1 VPPLI
6 DSAGV
11 VHGLGRGRGRGRRR
25 RRGSG
30 RVVAHLRVADHNDG
44 VIQALT
50 AVAVSGD
57 DTISVEL
64 KSAATRIDS
73 DGQGVCLQLLLH
85 IIDAVFD
92 LAPASDFA
100 DGLGVIVRTLS
111 LLTSAARSVGVRSV
125 SHDTLLLL
133 ESPGVVHPAAIAAPE
148 AVGLAE
154 LIAVEFVVGQC
165 AVDEL
170 LLREAHG
177 GRIVLSGHVAF
188 EGRVRREGP
197 AGPAVTLLLHGVHV
211 AVFDVVDDVCVGDE
225 ATTFVAGAT
234 RTFSSSS
241 DVFATAKV
249 HVQDAGE
256 GLLRLQA
263 EMSGE
268 LRLSHVGEDVVGK
281 SSGVSLTRLG

>member
-1 VPPLI
+1 MPPLI

-11 VHGLGRGRGRGRRR
+11 VHGLGLGRGRGRRR
-25 RRGSG
+25 RSG
-30 RVVAHLRVADHNDG
+30 RVVASLRVADHNDG
-44 VIQALT
+44 VIQCLT
-50 AVAVSGD
+50 AVVASGD
-57 DTISVEL
+57 DTIFVEL
-64 KSAATRIDS
+64 ESSSTRIDS
-73 DGQGVCLQLLLH
+73 DGQGVCLQLLLR
-85 IIDAVFD
+85 ILDAVSD

-100 DGLGVIVRTLS
+100 DGLGVIVRALS
-111 LLTSAARSVGVRSV
+111 LPTICARSVGVRSV

-133 ESPGVVHPAAIAAPE
+133 ESPGVVHPAATAAPE

-154 LIAVEFVVGQC
+154 LLFVELVVGQC

-197 AGPAVTLLLHGVHV
+197 AGPAATLLLHGVHV
-211 AVFDVVDDVCVGDE
+211 AVFDVVDGGCVGDE
-225 ATTFVAGAT
+225 ATTSAAGAT
-234 RTFSSSS
+234 NTTASSSA
-241 DVFATAKV
+241 VVAVVTE
-249 HVQDAGE
+249 VQVLDAGA

-268 LRLSHVGEDVVGK
+268 LRLSHVGEGVVGK